1 MASNGKVALVTGGG
15 SGIGKASALALAREG
30 FAIVVA
36 GRRPEPLQAVV
47 SEIVALQVKALGVP
61 TDVSDPGSVEALFA
75 KTKATF
81 GRLDVLFNNAGFG
94 AASEIE
100 DLSWDR
106 WNGVI
111 GSIVHGTFLCT
122 QQAFRMMKEQKPMG
136 GRIINNGSI
145 SAHVPRPNSIAYT
158 TAKHAGTGLNKSP
171 SLDGRKYDISGSQI
185 DVGNALTEMTQR
197 MTRGVQQA
205 NGEVVIEPTMDVE
218 NVARSVVLCATVTPE
233 ANIQFLTVM
242 ATKMPFVGRG
252 RRPVP
257 LPPPTRRGRW
267 LFGPPATPPPL
278 SPPFRASGAR
288 GGATAGRGGGR

>member
-15 SGIGKASALALAREG
+15 SGIGKASALALSREG

-36 GRRPEPLQAVV
+36 GRRPEPLNAVV
-47 SEIVALQVKALGVP
+47 GEIEAMQGKALGVP
-61 TDVSDPGSVEALFA
+61 TDVSDPASVENLFA

-100 DLSWDR
+100 DLAWDR

-122 QQAFRMMKEQKPMG
+122 QQAFRVMKEQKPMG

-145 SAHVPRPNSIAYT
+145 SAHVPRPQSIAYT
-158 TAKHAGTGLNKSP
+158 TAKHAVTGLTKST
-171 SLDGRKYDISGSQI
+171 SLDGRKYNISCSQV

-197 MTRGVQQA
+197 MTRGVPQP

-242 ATKMPFVGRG
+242 ATKMPFIGRG
-252 RRPVP
+252 
-257 LPPPTRRGRW
+257 
-267 LFGPPATPPPL
+267 
-278 SPPFRASGAR
+278 
-288 GGATAGRGGGR
+288 